1 MTESVS
7 HYAIIGGGRTAANPS
22 GLARRRYTSSG
33 RIDEALS
40 RDMSWE
46 PTSAITQWEYGNLA
60 GELVEI
66 SEADAVQL
74 IERFRERWGAQQGPG
89 ERASG

>member
-1 MTESVS
+1 MTEKVS

-22 GLARRRYTSSG
+22 GLARRRYTASG

-40 RDMSWE
+40 RDLSWE
-46 PTSAITQWEYGNLA
+46 PTSAITQWEYGNLS

-66 SEADAVQL
+66 SCEDAAKL
-74 IERFRERWGAQQGPG
+74 IERFRERWNAQQ
-89 ERASG
+89 S